1 LQNGSTIPFKDFYR
15 KCFLRCNAL
24 RKRCFAVVRLNSR
37 RKLFTM
43 GLVLAGLAVRI
54 ALDSRR

>member
-1 LQNGSTIPFKDFYR
+1 V
-15 KCFLRCNAL
+15 A
-24 RKRCFAVVRLNSR
+24 RLNSR
-37 RKLFTM
+37 RKLCTM